1 MFNNLTHSAP
11 TNSLSLCSLDFALR
25 NRSSVYDVVTL
36 SSIVII
42 SILWPVAVAGNSLVM
57 TAIWRDASLRTP
69 SYLLLSC
76 LAFIDFCTGL
86 ITQPAHVAVR
96 VICFNEVRGD
106 KTQQSFLLHTRLL
119 GECSGAYFSLLTAF
133 LITVMSIERWL
144 HMARRSLLTIRR
156 SCFIVA
162 VGTLLL
168 FPAAVFR
175 FLNIFKRI
183 HGVASNIT
191 FFTLLLSCLL
201 TTPIAYFKVF
211 RIINRHQ
218 KQIQASGSQLNFG
231 SSAFNLAKFKKSVFS
246 ILYVLGVFYL
256 SFFTISGLYWTFN
269 YMHILRV
276 SRPGIP
282 NFADLSVF
290 VFFGQSC
297 YLLSENKHHSCW
309 SETTVKETFLQPKL
323 RKKILT
329 IKIRFLT
336 FS

>member
-11 TNSLSLCSLDFALR
+11 TNSSSLCSLDFAFR
-25 NRSSVYDVVTL
+25 NRSSVYNVVTL
-36 SSIVII
+36 SSIVIT

-57 TAIWRDASLRTP
+57 AAIWRDASLRTP

-106 KTQQSFLLHTRLL
+106 KTQQSFLLYSRLL

-133 LITVMSIERWL
+133 VITVMSIERWQ
-144 HMARRSLLTIRR
+144 HMARRSLLTVRR

-175 FLNIFKRI
+175 FLDIFKRI
-183 HGVASNIT
+183 LGVASNIT
-191 FFTLLLSCLL
+191 FFILLLSCLL
-201 TTPIAYFKVF
+201 TTPIAYYKVF

-231 SSAFNLAKFKKSVFS
+231 SSAFNLAKLKKSVFS

-256 SFFTISGLYWTFN
+256 SFLPFLAFIGLSITCTSCELAELAFQISL
-269 YMHILRV
+269 
-276 SRPGIP
+276 
-282 NFADLSVF
+282 
-290 VFFGQSC
+290 
-297 YLLSENKHHSCW
+297 
-309 SETTVKETFLQPKL
+309 TFLFLSSSVNPFVYYRRINTIRVGVKQLLKKL
-323 RKKILT
+323 FCT
-329 IKIRFLT
+329 Q
-336 FS
+336 S